1 MLPSLFALFGVE
13 FLDEFIYGL
22 QGAILPKLRDDL
34 ALSYTQ
40 VGLLFTI
47 PGLISIAGEPI
58 IGLIGDTRHRRAL
71 VIGGIAA
78 TALGLFLTGIGQTF
92 AMILVAFTILYI
104 ASGAYVN
111 LTQATLIDRN
121 PPRAE
126 RTMALWTLIGSVAV
140 AVAPL
145 IVTALFFLGQDW
157 RVMYLAL
164 AVAAVV
170 YIVIL
175 ARQRFDAHA
184 GAERHTISPREL
196 ARDLIGGLK
205 NRELLRWVIVTELAD
220 LMLDKLLEVTGLY
233 FHDVVGVD
241 ITEASGAVAIF
252 TIAGLAGNALL
263 VPALEKFRGTRLLRT
278 SAILTLALYT
288 AFLLIPI
295 AWVKF
300 ALIALISF
308 STSGWFAILRAN
320 TFAVLPGQ
328 SGLIVSVTSLGNVSS
343 VFVPAVLGRIAD
355 LFGLQ
360 WAMWLLALGPI
371 ALIVGLPHE
380 PPAGS
385 EPAGGFSGG

>member
-47 PGLISIAGEPI
+47 PGLVSIAGEPV
-58 IGLIGDTRHRRAL
+58 IGLIGDTRYRRAL
-71 VIGGIAA
+71 VVGGIAA

-92 AMILVAFTILYI
+92 AIILIAFSILYI

-126 RTMALWTLIGSVAV
+126 RTMAVWTLIGSIAL
-140 AVAPL
+140 AVAPIIL
-145 IVTALFFLGQDW
+145 TALFFLGQDW
-157 RVMYLAL
+157 RVIYLVL
-164 AVAAVV
+164 AVVAAV

-184 GAERHTISPREL
+184 GAQRHSISPQEL

-205 NRELLRWVIVTELAD
+205 NRELMRWVIVTELAD

-233 FHDVVGVD
+233 FYDVVGVD
-241 ITEASGAVAIF
+241 IAQASGAVRHRYDR
-252 TIAGLAGNALL
+252 GLVGSALL
-263 VPALEKFRGTRLLRT
+263 VPALDKMHTRILRA
-278 SAILTLALYT
+278 SAVVTLVLYI
-288 AFLLIPI
+288 AFLLIPFGW
-295 AWVKF
+295 AKF
-300 ALIALISF
+300 ALIALISLA
-308 STSGWFAILRAN
+308 TSAWFPILRAN
-320 TFAVLPGQ
+320 TYNVLPGQ
-328 SGLIVSVTSLGNVSS
+328 SGLIVSVTSLANVSS
-343 VFVPAVLGRIAD
+343 VFVPVILGRIAD
-355 LFGLQ
+355 IFGLQ
-360 WAMWLLALGPI
+360 WAMWLFVIGPI
-371 ALIVGLPHE
+371 ALIVGLPK
-380 PPAGS
+380 S
-385 EPAGGFSGG
+385 QLTVISNQ

>member
-1 MLPSLFALFGVE
+1 MFQSLFALFGVE

-58 IGLIGDTRHRRAL
+58 IGLIGDTRHRHAL
-71 VIGGIAA
+71 VVGGIAA
-78 TALGLFLTGIGQTF
+78 TALGLFLTGVGQTF
-92 AMILVAFTILYI
+92 AIILIAFVILYI

-111 LTQATLIDRN
+111 LSQATLVDLN
-121 PPRAE
+121 PSRAE
-126 RTMALWTLIGSVAV
+126 HTMARWTLIGSVAV

-145 IVTALFFLGQDW
+145 IVTALFLMGHGW
-157 RVMYLAL
+157 RGIY
-164 AVAAVV
+164 VAFGIVTTI

-175 ARQRFDAHA
+175 ARQRFDAHV
-184 GAERHTISPREL
+184 GAERHSISPREL

-205 NRELLRWVIVTELAD
+205 NRELMRWVIVTELAD

-241 ITEASGAVAIF
+241 IAEASGAVAVF
-252 TIAGLAGNALL
+252 TIAGLVGNALL
-263 VPALEKFRGTRLLRT
+263 VPALEKIRGTRLLRA
-278 SAILTLALYT
+278 SAFLTLALYV

-308 STSGWFAILRAN
+308 STSGWFAILRGN
-320 TFAVLPGQ
+320 TYAVLPGQ
-328 SGLIVSVTSLGNVSS
+328 SGLIVSVTALGNVSS
-343 VFVPAVLGRIAD
+343 VFVPVVLGRIAD
-355 LFGLQ
+355 IFGLQ

-371 ALIVGLPHE
+371 ALIVGLPKDRW
-380 PPAGS
+380 S
-385 EPAGGFSGG
+385 VNSKR

>member
-1 MLPSLFALFGVE
+1 LSYIALLGVE

-34 ALSYTQ
+34 ALTYTQ

-47 PGLISIAGEPI
+47 PGLISIAGEPV
-58 IGLIGDTRHRRAL
+58 IGLIGDTRYRRPL
-71 VIGGIAA
+71 ILGGIAV

-92 AMILVAFTILYI
+92 AIILIAFTVLYI

-126 RTMALWTLIGSVAV
+126 RTMAIWTFIGSVAA

-145 IVTALFFLGQDW
+145 IVTALFLLEQNW
-157 RVMYLAL
+157 RLMYVAL
-164 AVAAVV
+164 AVVAAV
-170 YIVIL
+170 YIAIL

-184 GAERHTISPREL
+184 GAERHSISPSEL
-196 ARDLIGGLK
+196 ARDLMDGLR

-241 ITEASGAVAIF
+241 IAEASGAVAIF
-252 TIAGLAGNALL
+252 TIAGLVGNALL
-263 VPALEKFRGTRLLRT
+263 VPALEKIRGARILRV
-278 SAILTLALYT
+278 SAVVTLALYV
-288 AFLLIPI
+288 AFLLIPVG
-295 AWVKF
+295 WLKF
-300 ALIALISF
+300 ILIALISF

-320 TFAVLPGQ
+320 TYAVMPGQ
-328 SGLIVSVTSLGNVSS
+328 SGLIVSVTSLGNISS
-343 VFVPAVLGRIAD
+343 VFVPAILGGMAD

-360 WAMWLLALGPI
+360 WAMWLLALGPV
-371 ALIVGLPHE
+371 ALLVGLPKDQ
-380 PPAGS
+380 ATGV
-385 EPAGGFSGG
+385 AKQ